1 MATPRK
7 NASKAEALKVSQI
20 GDFKERL
27 GGLLE
32 LPSGL
37 VVKWRNP
44 GGIRAFLAGGQIPN
58 ALMPI
63 VEEALAEKKGVEAVD
78 MSAILKDTET
88 LNEMMAMY
96 DNIAI
101 MCMVEPKLHRLPTW
115 DDVKENNE
123 KFPEAPVE
131 EPDDLIREDRLYVN
145 ELPDDDKAY
154 FFYLL
159 SGGVKDLER
168 FRAQQNIN
176 VGDLAK
182 VSGVAGVS
190 VDDPG
195 VDRG

>member
-168 FRAQQNIN
+168 FREQQDIN
-176 VGDLAK
+176 VGDVAR
-182 VSGVAGVS
+182 VSGVAGHS
-190 VDDPG
+190 VKPAGTD
-195 VDRG
+195 